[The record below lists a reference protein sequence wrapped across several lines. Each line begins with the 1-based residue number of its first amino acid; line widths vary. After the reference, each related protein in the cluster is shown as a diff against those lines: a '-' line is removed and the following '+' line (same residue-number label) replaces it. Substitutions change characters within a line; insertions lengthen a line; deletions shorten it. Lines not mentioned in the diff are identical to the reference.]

1 MGTFRRS
8 WLFVV
13 TGAVA
18 LCVLDAA
25 AQATEQ
31 PVGPPP
37 GLPAYPAA
45 LAERLRSAVV
55 AKGPDYTAR
64 THHLT
69 ENGWPK
75 YTNRL
80 ILESSPYLL
89 QHAHNPVNWYPW
101 GDEAFERAARE
112 GKPVLLSVGYST
124 CHWCHVMEEESF
136 EDVEIATYLNQNYI
150 AVKVDRERR
159 PDVDGVYMTAVRV
172 MSRRGGWP
180 MTVWLTPD
188 RQPFF
193 GGTYFPPRDGD
204 RGSRVGFLSLLK
216 QLKQRY
222 DQNPD
227 DVVRSATEISQRV
240 AASMRPPRGEGLP
253 DAAVLQRAFAA
264 ERSAFDARHGG
275 FGRAPK
281 FPRSVRLEFL
291 VRYHAR
297 TGDEEAMRMARATLD
312 AMARG
317 GMYDQLG
324 GGFHR
329 YSTDARWLVPHFE
342 KMLYDNALL
351 AVAYLEAYQA
361 TGDPEYARV
370 CRDILR
376 YVTREMTAP
385 QGGFYSAT
393 DADSEGEEGT
403 FFVWTPRQI
412 EAALTA
418 DLAKLAI
425 AYYGVTEK
433 GNFEGKNILHR
444 PRPLTEVAAELGID
458 PVAAETSLA
467 AIREKLYQARAKRV
481 PPLRDDKILT
491 SWNGLMISAFAR
503 AGFVFAEPEYIAAAS
518 RAARFVLDEMRVG
531 ERLRRAWLDG
541 KADGEAFLDDY
552 AFLVAGLLDL
562 YESSFDPQ
570 WLRAA
575 IELQAVLDER
585 FWDAEGGYFLT
596 ADDAEAL
603 LAREK
608 SSYDGA
614 EPSGNS
620 VALQN
625 LLRLYELTTGDAYR
639 KHAEASMKAFER
651 VWTAGPASVPLML
664 CGIDYWLTGA
674 KEIVIVA
681 AGDVA
686 EADPFLG
693 LLRSSFVPNR
703 VLTVVAEGED
713 ADAIAEVV
721 PLVRGKKA
729 RGGKATAYVCEGQ
742 VCDLPTSDPQ
752 VFAQQLA
759 RHRDAP
765 AGSE

>member
-1 MGTFRRS
+1 
-8 WLFVV
+8 V
-13 TGAVA
+13 
-18 LCVLDAA
+18 
-25 AQATEQ
+25 
-31 PVGPPP
+31 
-37 GLPAYPAA
+37 
-45 LAERLRSAVV
+45 
-55 AKGPDYTAR
+55 
-64 THHLT
+64 
-69 ENGWPK
+69 
-75 YTNRL
+75 
-80 ILESSPYLL
+80 
-89 QHAHNPVNWYPW
+89 
-101 GDEAFERAARE
+101 
-112 GKPVLLSVGYST
+112 
-124 CHWCHVMEEESF
+124 
-136 EDVEIATYLNQNYI
+136 
-150 AVKVDRERR
+150 
-159 PDVDGVYMTAVRV
+159 AVR
-172 MSRRGGWP
+172 
-180 MTVWLTPD
+180 
-188 RQPFF
+188 
-193 GGTYFPPRDGD
+193 
-204 RGSRVGFLSLLK
+204 
-216 QLKQRY
+216 
-222 DQNPD
+222 
-227 DVVRSATEISQRV
+227 
-240 AASMRPPRGEGLP
+240 
-253 DAAVLQRAFAA
+253 AAVLQSAFAA
-264 ERSAFDARHGG
+264 ERSAFDARYGG

-291 VRYHAR
+291 MRYHAR
-297 TGDEEAMRMARATLD
+297 TGDEEAMRMVRATLD

-361 TGDPEYARV
+361 TGDPDYARV

-376 YVTREMTAP
+376 YVSREMTAP

-403 FFVWTPRQI
+403 FFVWAPQQI
-412 EAALTA
+412 EAALTPEQA
-418 DLAKLAI
+418 RLTI

-444 PRPLTEVAAELGID
+444 PRPLAEVAADLGID
-458 PVAAETSLA
+458 PAAAETSLA

-481 PPLRDDKILT
+481 PPLRDDKVLT

-518 RAARFVLDEMRVG
+518 RAARFVLDDMRVG
-531 ERLRRAWLDG
+531 KRLRRAWLDG

-552 AFLVAGLLDL
+552 AFLIAGLLDL
-562 YESSFDPQ
+562 YESSFDPR

-585 FWDAEGGYFLT
+585 FWDAAGGGYFLT

-625 LLRLYELTTGDAYR
+625 LLRLYELTTSDAYR
-639 KHAEASMKAFER
+639 KRAEASMKAFER
-651 VWTAGPASVPLML
+651 VWTAGPASVPRML
-664 CGIDYWLTGA
+664 CGIDYWLAGA

-681 AGDVA
+681 AADVA

-721 PLVRGKKA
+721 PLVRGKQA
-729 RGGKATAYVCEGQ
+729 RGGKATAYVCERQ
-742 VCDLPTSDPQ
+742 VCDLPTSDPE

-765 AGSE
+765 AESE